1 MKNWSVISRML
12 RVGVLASS
20 RKTAIRACRCL
31 VSSKI
36 IAFTLQPSLYH
47 VPCMLLKYSDYG
59 YCFHPRCCR
68 FDDAKVCESWKNR
81 KFSFPSDFSYKWRT
95 DSSKFFFSFGFSN
108 KREIPF
114 VSKKWYLN
122 ARSANC
128 TQVRARDISASETG
142 WGGASTEI
150 LSVPR
155 KFCEGRTY
163 WSTLKVDER
172 YNGVFTTALTVFPV
186 IK

>member
-1 MKNWSVISRML
+1 MLFRECCASASLRLQEKPQSVHVVALYLVKLSRSRCNLYTTYMCVVKIFRSWLLLPSKVLSFRRCQSL
-12 RVGVLASS
+12 RVL
-20 RKTAIRACRCL
+20 KEQ
-31 VSSKI
+31 KI
-36 IAFTLQPSLYH
+36 
-47 VPCMLLKYSDYG
+47 LL
-59 YCFHPRCCR
+59 
-68 FDDAKVCESWKNR
+68 
-81 KFSFPSDFSYKWRT
+81 PSDFSYEWRT
-95 DSSKFFFSFGFSN
+95 GSSKFFFSFGFSI

-122 ARSANC
+122 PRSVNC
-128 TQVRARDISASETG
+128 TQVQARDISASETG
-142 WGGASTEI
+142 WRGASTEI

>member
-1 MKNWSVISRML
+1 MSLRLQEKPQSVQIVALYLAKLSRSRCNHLYTMYVVKIFRLWLLLPSKVLSFRRCESL
-12 RVGVLASS
+12 RVL
-20 RKTAIRACRCL
+20 KEQ
-31 VSSKI
+31 KI
-36 IAFTLQPSLYH
+36 LLSL
-47 VPCMLLKYSDYG
+47 
-59 YCFHPRCCR
+59 
-68 FDDAKVCESWKNR
+68 W
-81 KFSFPSDFSYKWRT
+81 FPSYKRRT
-95 DSSKFFFSFGFSN
+95 DSSKFFFSSDFSN

-122 ARSANC
+122 ACSANC

-172 YNGVFTTALTVFPV
+172 YNGVFTTALTVFLV